1 MSPLAQLGALVV
13 KELRLLGADRGALAT
28 LFLLPVLFLVVMS
41 LALQGLYAR
50 GQRPVVVAVDRDRG
64 PIAARVIDRLAQS
77 GDLAVERIGDPKR
90 AEVAVREHQ
99 AVAALVFP
107 ADFSLRAR
115 SGVKPA
121 ELELVADPAT
131 GRQLLAPVAVAVEA
145 TAAQT
150 VAEAV
155 LPDALAR
162 RVRDYAQTL
171 ADPLTILPLAARLRE
186 VRTGG
191 VSLRER
197 STADLAAVLPGA
209 KPDSAQQN
217 VPAWTI
223 FGIFFVVNVLALSLV
238 RERQDNILM
247 RLQATGAPVWVLL
260 LGKLLPFYLVNLLQA
275 ALLFAVGIGVLHLA
289 LGAHP
294 LALVPVT
301 LATAAVAT
309 NLGLLIATWFETP
322 EQLGGT
328 ASILSVL
335 LAALG
340 GLLIPIYVM
349 PDFMR
354 RLAVFTPQHWALTGY
369 QDVLLRG
376 GGLGEVLPEVGILG
390 AFALGFFALAV
401 VRWRQVLAR

>member
-1 MSPLAQLGALVV
+1 
-13 KELRLLGADRGALAT
+13 
-28 LFLLPVLFLVVMS
+28 
-41 LALQGLYAR
+41 
-50 GQRPVVVAVDRDRG
+50 
-64 PIAARVIDRLAQS
+64 
-77 GDLAVERIGDPKR
+77 
-90 AEVAVREHQ
+90 VREHR

-115 SGVKPA
+115 SGAGPA

-150 VAEAV
+150 VAETV

-191 VSLRER
+191 VRLRER
-197 STADLAAVLPGA
+197 STADLTAVLPGA

-340 GLLIPIYVM
+340 GLLIPLYVM

-376 GGLGEVLPEVGILG
+376 GGLAEVLPEVGVLG